1 MRKIYCCLGLII
13 TLPAFG
19 ENLALTTVEYVEDV
33 LDDYQD
39 KFPAVNT
46 DTLITIDSTQ
56 DNGINQMPIVDT
68 IVAGE
73 NDDDEHVPTT
83 GAVVTGLN
91 GRQTAVLNLSN
102 QNIVTYSGTTGTVTA
117 TPIYNSTNNTFSN
130 GLVTASTLNTAV
142 TNAAN
147 SKVTCYQHQT
157 PGNTST
163 PCVLW
168 QINTTPTNPLT
179 TTAYLPANIAGTAY
193 CYKAHDKTDNND
205 HSAQGNCPAATY
217 DALNNGEWATVYSY
231 GTVKGISM
239 CTNISS
245 SVTYSIPA
253 NQSGI
258 QTAYDNWVS
267 AGRPSATTSFAGG
280 FCYCKVTEPNVSAAR
295 WVFRYSNSVSLCAAN
310 CARNCASHARI
321 NADFRGALFGAAAVQ

>member
-19 ENLALTTVEYVEDV
+19 ENLALTTLEYVEDV

-46 DTLITIDSTQ
+46 DTLVTIDSEQ
-56 DNGINQMPIVDT
+56 SNGINQMPIVDT

-142 TNAAN
+142 TTAAN

-157 PGNTST
+157 QGDTST
-163 PCVLW
+163 PCILW

-179 TTAYLPANIAGTAY
+179 TTAYLPANIAGTTY
-193 CYKAHDKTDNND
+193 CRKSHDNAN
-205 HSAQGNCPAATY
+205 HGQGSCPAATY

-245 SVTYSIPA
+245 SVYASIPS

-267 AGRPSATTSFAGG
+267 SGRPTTLPFTGTVQC
-280 FCYCKVTEPNVSAAR
+280 FCKVTEPSVSAAR
-295 WVFRYSNSVSLCAAN
+295 WVFQSSSSVSGCAN
-310 CARNCASHARI
+310 RCAYFCAFHAQR

>member
-19 ENLALTTVEYVEDV
+19 ENLALTTLEYVEGV

-46 DTLITIDSTQ
+46 DTLVTIDSTQ
-56 DNGINQMPIVDT
+56 TNGINQMPIVDT

-142 TNAAN
+142 TTAAN

-157 PGNTST
+157 QGNTST
-163 PCVLW
+163 PCILW

-179 TTAYLPANIAGTAY
+179 TTAYLPANIAGTTY
-193 CYKAHDKTDNND
+193 CRKSHDNASNG
-205 HSAQGNCPAATY
+205 QGSCPAATY

-245 SVTYSIPA
+245 DITYSIPS

-267 AGRPSATTSFAGG
+267 SGRPTTLPFTGTAY
-280 FCYCKVTEPNVSAAR
+280 CYCKVTDPVVSAAR
-295 WVFRYSNSVSLCAAN
+295 WVFRSSYSVSYCAAN
-310 CARNCASHARI
+310 CAGSCANYALFA
-321 NADFRGALFGAAAVQ
+321 ADFRGAVFGAAPVQ

>member
-56 DNGINQMPIVDT
+56 SNGINQMPIVDT

-142 TNAAN
+142 TDAAN
-147 SKVTCYQHQT
+147 SKVTCYQYAT
-157 PGNTST
+157 PGDTT
-163 PCVLW
+163 GDCLLW

-179 TTAYLPANIAGTAY
+179 TTAYLPANIAGTSY
-193 CYKAHDKTDNND
+193 CRKSHDDANN
-205 HSAQGNCPAATY
+205 SQGSCPAATY
-217 DALNNGEWATVYSY
+217 NALNNGEWATVYSY

-245 SVTYSIPA
+245 SVYASIPT

-280 FCYCKVTEPNVSAAR
+280 YCYCKVTEPSVSAAR
-295 WVFRYSNSVSLCAAN
+295 WVFRNSYSVSICAN
-310 CARNCASHARI
+310 GCAGDCVYDARHS
-321 NADFRGALFGAAAVQ
+321 AFFRGALFSGVSQ

>member
-19 ENLALTTVEYVEDV
+19 ENLSLTTLEYVEGV

-46 DTLITIDSTQ
+46 DTLVTIDSTQ
-56 DNGINQMPIVDT
+56 SNGINQMPIATSVGT
-68 IVAGE
+68 NE
-73 NDDDEHVPTT
+73 NDNAHVPTT

-91 GRQTAVLNLSN
+91 GRQTAVVNISN
-102 QNIVTYSGTTGTVTA
+102 QNIVTYSGTTGTITA

-142 TNAAN
+142 TDAAN

-157 PGNTST
+157 PGNTGT
-163 PCVLW
+163 PCILW

-179 TTAYLPANIAGTAY
+179 TTAYLPANVNGTTY
-193 CYKAHDKTDNND
+193 CRKSHDNTYNGPGSCSND
-205 HSAQGNCPAATY
+205 VYN
-217 DALNNGEWATVYSY
+217 ALNNGEWATVYSY

-245 SVTYSIPA
+245 SVYASIPS

-258 QTAYDNWVS
+258 QKAYDNWVA
-267 AGRPSATTSFAGG
+267 AGRPSATSSFAGG
-280 FCYCKVTEPNVSAAR
+280 YCYCKVTEPNVSAAR
-295 WVFRYSNSVSLCAAN
+295 WVFLYSYSGSDCAHY
-310 CARNCASHARI
+310 CARACAGYAQAY
-321 NADFRGALFGAAAVQ
+321 ADFRASIFSGASAQ

>member
-46 DTLITIDSTQ
+46 DTLITIDSEQ
-56 DNGINQMPIVDT
+56 SNGINQMPIVDT

-142 TNAAN
+142 TTAAN
-147 SKVTCYQHQT
+147 SKVTCYQHTVQ
-157 PGNTST
+157 NDLSSD
-163 PCVLW
+163 CLLW

-179 TTAYLPANIAGTAY
+179 TTAYLPANITGTTY
-193 CYKAHDKTDNND
+193 CRKSHDNANHGKGSCSQDL
-205 HSAQGNCPAATY
+205 Y
-217 DALNNGEWATVYSY
+217 DSLNNGEWATVYSY

-245 SVTYSIPA
+245 SVYASIPS

-267 AGRPSATTSFAGG
+267 SGRPTTLPLTGTTY
-280 FCYCKVTEPNVSAAR
+280 CYCKVTDPVFSAAR
-295 WVFRYSNSVSLCAAN
+295 WVFRYSSSVSHCAAYCAYN
-310 CARNCASHARI
+310 CAGDARS
-321 NADFRGALFGAAAVQ
+321 AAGFRGSLFGGSAN

>member
-19 ENLALTTVEYVEDV
+19 ENLSLTTLEYVEGV

-46 DTLITIDSTQ
+46 DTLVTIDSTQ
-56 DNGINQMPIVDT
+56 SNGINQMPIATSVGT
-68 IVAGE
+68 NE
-73 NDDDEHVPTT
+73 NDNAHVPTT

-91 GRQTAVLNLSN
+91 GRQTAVVNISN
-102 QNIVTYSGTTGTVTA
+102 QNIVTYSGTTGTITA

-142 TNAAN
+142 TDAAN

-157 PGNTST
+157 PGNTGT
-163 PCVLW
+163 PCILW

-179 TTAYLPANIAGTAY
+179 TTAYLPANVNGTTY
-193 CYKAHDKTDNND
+193 CRKSHDNTYNGPGSCSND
-205 HSAQGNCPAATY
+205 VYN
-217 DALNNGEWATVYSY
+217 ALNNGEWATVYSY

-245 SVTYSIPA
+245 SVYASIPS

-267 AGRPSATTSFAGG
+267 AGRPTTLPFTGTAY
-280 FCYCKVTEPNVSAAR
+280 CYCKVTDPVVSAAR
-295 WVFRYSNSVSLCAAN
+295 WVFRYSASVSN
-310 CARNCASHARI
+310 CANRCADDCALNARSY
-321 NADFRGALFGAAAVQ
+321 ADFRGALFGGSAN

>member
-1 MRKIYCCLGLII
+1 MRKIYCCLGIII

-19 ENLALTTVEYVEDV
+19 ENLSLTTLEYVEGV

-46 DTLITIDSTQ
+46 DTLVTIDSNES
-56 DNGINQMPIVDT
+56 NGINQMPIVDT
-68 IVAGE
+68 VGTNP
-73 NDDDEHVPTT
+73 NDDDHVPTT
-83 GAVVTGLN
+83 GAVVAGLN
-91 GRQTAVLNLSN
+91 GRQTAVVNISN

-130 GLVTASTLNTAV
+130 GLVTAGTLNTAV
-142 TNAAN
+142 TDAAN
-147 SKVTCYQHQT
+147 SKVTCYQHTVQND
-157 PGNTST
+157 PSSE
-163 PCVLW
+163 CLLW

-193 CYKAHDKTDNND
+193 CRKSHDNENSGRGSCSQDL
-205 HSAQGNCPAATY
+205 Y
-217 DALNNGEWATVYSY
+217 DSLNNGEWATVFSY

-245 SVTYSIPA
+245 DITYSIPS

-267 AGRPSATTSFAGG
+267 SGRPTTLPLTGRAY
-280 FCYCKVTEPNVSAAR
+280 CYCKMTDPNVSAAR
-295 WVFRYSNSVSLCAAN
+295 WVFRYSSSVSN
-310 CARNCASHARI
+310 CANDCAGRCANGARTD
-321 NADFRGALFGAAAVQ
+321 ADYRGALFGATSLQ

>member
-19 ENLALTTVEYVEDV
+19 ENLSLTTLEYVEGV
-33 LDDYQD
+33 LDNYQD

-68 IVAGE
+68 VGTDP
-73 NDDDEHVPTT
+73 DDDDHVPTT

-91 GRQTAVLNLSN
+91 GRQTAVVNISN

-142 TNAAN
+142 TTAAN
-147 SKVTCYQHQT
+147 SKVTCYQYAT
-157 PGNTST
+157 PGDTTSD
-163 PCVLW
+163 CLLW

-179 TTAYLPANIAGTAY
+179 TTAYLPANIAGTTY
-193 CYKAHDKTDNND
+193 CRKSHDNANNG
-205 HSAQGNCPAATY
+205 QGSCSSDVYN
-217 DALNNGEWATVYSY
+217 ALNNGEWATVYSY
-231 GTVKGISM
+231 GTVKGISV
-239 CTNISS
+239 CSTIS
-245 SVTYSIPA
+245 A
-253 NQSGI
+253 NTEGTISDSQSGL
-258 QTAYDNWVS
+258 QTTYDNWVN
-267 AGRPSATTSFAGG
+267 AGRPTTISGTY
-280 FCYCKVTEPNVSAAR
+280 CYCKFLDPITTAAH
-295 WVFRYSNSVSLCAAN
+295 WVFSNQTSKCANRCSVA
-310 CARNCASHARI
+310 CASRAVD
-321 NADFRGALFGAAAVQ
+321 NAAFRGSLFSGTTIQ

>member
-19 ENLALTTVEYVEDV
+19 ENLALTTVEYVEGV

-39 KFPAVNT
+39 LFPAVNT
-46 DTLITIDSTQ
+46 DTLVTIDSEQ
-56 DNGINQMPIVDT
+56 SNGINQMPIVDT

-73 NDDDEHVPTT
+73 NDDNEHVPTT

-142 TNAAN
+142 TTAAN

-163 PCVLW
+163 PCILW

-179 TTAYLPANIAGTAY
+179 TTAYLPANIAGTTY
-193 CYKAHDKTDNND
+193 CYKRHNGNNENTQN
-205 HSAQGNCPAATY
+205 SCPAATY

-245 SVTYSIPA
+245 SIYASIPA

-267 AGRPSATTSFAGG
+267 SGRPSATTSFAGG
-280 FCYCKVTEPNVSAAR
+280 SCYCKVTEPNVSAAR
-295 WVFRYSNSVSLCAAN
+295 WVLRASYSGASCANGCAAY
-310 CARNCASHARI
+310 CAGRARDY
-321 NADFRGALFGAAAVQ
+321 ADFRGALFSGVSQQ

>member
-19 ENLALTTVEYVEDV
+19 ENLALTTLEYVEGV
-33 LDDYQD
+33 LDNYQD

-56 DNGINQMPIVDT
+56 SNGINQMPIVDT

-117 TPIYNSTNNTFSN
+117 TPIYNTTNNTFSN

-142 TNAAN
+142 TDAAN

-157 PGNTST
+157 QGDTGT
-163 PCVLW
+163 PCILW

-179 TTAYLPANIAGTAY
+179 TTAYLPANIGGSTY
-193 CYKAHDKTDNND
+193 CYKGHDKTDSND
-205 HSAQGNCPAATY
+205 HSAQNSCPAATY

-245 SVTYSIPA
+245 SIYASIPS

-267 AGRPSATTSFAGG
+267 SGRPTTLPFTGMAY
-280 FCYCKVTEPNVSAAR
+280 CYCKVVEPNVSSAR
-295 WVFRYSNSVSLCAAN
+295 WVFQLSNSVSF
-310 CARNCASHARI
+310 CARYCAYNCASNARS
-321 NADFRGALFGAAAVQ
+321 NAGFRGALFGGSAN